1 MHAAIISS
9 DGSIVDSW
17 LMTGLSRLRLAWL
30 LDLLLC
36 AALLCM
42 AGFLVR
48 LDIEETRQVRAYRAT
63 LTAPYDIPRRF
74 QFIEGRDENGAF
86 LSALPFH
93 YRKLVFFVL
102 HGSRF
107 ESDVAFWNAA
117 RTKEPGPTGIGFVGV
132 CDGPEC
138 SNRVASAG
146 SAIHFIS
153 VNSGDYL
160 AMKSMLRAD
169 AQRQVVIMDLPGGK
183 LHKSPYPKSTGE
195 LVALQQSRSA
205 K

>member
-9 DGSIVDSW
+9 DGSIADSR
-17 LMTGLSRLRLAWL
+17 LMTGLSRLKFAWL

-42 AGFLVR
+42 AGFLVL
-48 LDIEETRQVRAYRAT
+48 LDIEETRQLHAYRAT
-63 LTAPYDIPRRF
+63 SATPYDIPKRF

-117 RTKEPGPTGIGFVGV
+117 RANEPSPAGIGFVGV

-160 AMKSMLRAD
+160 AMKSLLRAD
-169 AQRQVVIMDLPGGK
+169 SQRQVVIMDLPGGK
-183 LHKSPYPKSTGE
+183 LHKSAYPKSTGE
-195 LVALQQSRSA
+195 LAALQQSGPA